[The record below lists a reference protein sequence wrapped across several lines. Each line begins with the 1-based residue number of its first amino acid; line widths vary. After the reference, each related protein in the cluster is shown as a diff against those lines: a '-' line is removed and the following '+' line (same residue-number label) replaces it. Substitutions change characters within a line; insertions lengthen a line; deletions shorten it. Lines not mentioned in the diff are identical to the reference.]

1 MEKTVYLSSSALEAG
16 LGTILQSPKDHGS
29 LEYIV
34 RRPRVDEREIVS
46 AATLDPQ
53 EGLMGDTW
61 ISRGN
66 GTQNP
71 DAQLT
76 LMNAR
81 VIALVAGTKDRWALA
96 GDQLFVDLDLSAAN
110 LPAGSRLAVGTAI
123 IEISALPH
131 TGCETLKPASGR
143 MPWCLSMVLRIGTC
157 VCAGSTHASSSRE
170 RSRREIRSG
179 KYNRLIPGMAQ
190 KTMARAG
197 TGPPR

>member
-1 MEKTVYLSSSALEAG
+1 MEKTVYLSSSVLEAG
-16 LGTILQSPKDHGS
+16 LEPILQSPKDQGS

-131 TGCETLKPASGR
+131 TGCDKFKARFGQDALVFVNGPAHRDLR
-143 MPWCLSMVLRIGTC
+143 MRGVNARILQPGT
-157 VCAGSTHASSSRE
+157 VRTGDT
-170 RSRREIRSG
+170 IR
-179 KYNRLIPGMAQ
+179 KI
-190 KTMARAG
+190 
-197 TGPPR
+197 

>member
-16 LGTILQSPKDHGS
+16 LEPILQSPKDHGT

-61 ISRGN
+61 ISR
-66 GTQNP
+66 TQNP

-131 TGCETLKPASGR
+131 TGCDKFKARFGKDALVFVNGPAHRDLR
-143 MPWCLSMVLRIGTC
+143 MRGVNARILQPGT
-157 VCAGSTHASSSRE
+157 VRTGDT
-170 RSRREIRSG
+170 IR
-179 KYNRLIPGMAQ
+179 KI
-190 KTMARAG
+190 
-197 TGPPR
+197 

>member
-1 MEKTVYLSSSALEAG
+1 MEKTEYLSFTALEAG
-16 LGTILQSPKDHGS
+16 LETILQSPRDHGT

-46 AATLDPQ
+46 AAALDPQ

-66 GTQNP
+66 GPQNP
-71 DAQLT
+71 DHQLT

-131 TGCETLKPASGR
+131 TGCEKFKARFGIDALSFVNGPAHR
-143 MPWCLSMVLRIGTC
+143 DLRLRGVNARILQPGT
-157 VCAGSTHASSSRE
+157 VRTGDT
-170 RSRREIRSG
+170 IR
-179 KYNRLIPGMAQ
+179 KI
-190 KTMARAG
+190 
-197 TGPPR
+197 